1 MIKKIQAFLIV
12 IVLLSI
18 LVTGVSGVYFLS
30 DYSENTN
37 RQLLVSAGR
46 FFSEEMKDRISFE
59 NAATDCIEIFSRSSG
74 DLRITVI
81 DHNGRVLFD
90 SAEDATRMDNHSD
103 RKEVSAAFLSKGTV
117 FEKRYSRTIGT
128 DMLYMAD
135 FDETTGTVVRISM
148 PLVEYVR
155 GVRNIQI
162 AFIAVMIAAVFILSF
177 FGYLYSKK
185 LARPLRELKNA
196 AQSLSISEYKTRITS
211 EGPDEIRAL
220 TKAFNEMA
228 DRLEH
233 DMSELEEKNKRL
245 SELQDLKTEFAA
257 NVSHELKTPLTSIRG
272 FIDTLRN
279 SEVSDPEVR
288 QRFLEIIDIEA
299 QRLNQ
304 LINDVLQ
311 LSEIERLDNDPEK
324 EKFNLSDLIDETVRM
339 EREKAF
345 EKNVEIIYDTGE
357 DLPVKAG
364 RFRVRQVLINLLDN
378 AINYN
383 REGGRIWVRAVREPD
398 RVIAISVKD
407 TGEGIAEEHLP
418 RIFERFYRVDKSHS
432 RELGGT
438 GLGLSIVKHI
448 AILYEG
454 STSVESKPGIG
465 STFTVRLRIADDLV

>member
-1 MIKKIQAFLIV
+1 
-12 IVLLSI
+12 
-18 LVTGVSGVYFLS
+18 
-30 DYSENTN
+30 
-37 RQLLVSAGR
+37 
-46 FFSEEMKDRISFE
+46 
-59 NAATDCIEIFSRSSG
+59 
-74 DLRITVI
+74 
-81 DHNGRVLFD
+81 
-90 SAEDATRMDNHSD
+90 MDNHSD

-162 AFIAVMIAAVFILSF
+162 AFVAVMIAAVFILSF